1 MLSKRVQR
9 YHSFENR
16 PSSTACIFRF
26 KFVTFSIYYL
36 VIIPSSGP
44 TSDKILEPRM
54 AEPHRLLALD
64 DRSEEKRA
72 EARVKLGYAKHNI
85 KHLLPVFYDPL
96 APDEDDISSLPE
108 EAAAPA
114 TDDKTKPRSRKPV
127 SVTAAPATDDKTKP
141 RVRQSASVAYADG
154 CEKFYDYNRL
164 ITNLLGGRQK
174 LSVKPDHDSFYFAE

>member
-114 TDDKTKPRSRKPV
+114 TDDKTKPR
-127 SVTAAPATDDKTKP
+127 
-141 RVRQSASVAYADG
+141 VRQSASVAYADG